1 MTASMLKHF
10 SLSIAVTLIILDPA
24 QAGET
29 KTVILLEIAG
39 GTPIQC
45 LQSPDEKSMQQCMAL
60 SEHKSKTLRGE
71 VFVEMK
77 LDPNCAG
84 MGLARDFSDLEKN
97 FGPLQEVDF
106 IKAWV
111 IDLLATKEKE
121 WWLTIL
127 IINGKPGPD
136 TMNGKAANA
145 KEIAHKLCHIIHQ
158 EKITRR

>member
-1 MTASMLKHF
+1 MQIKHSLSVALTF
-10 SLSIAVTLIILDPA
+10 SLLILAPA

-71 VFVEMK
+71 VFVEMR

-84 MGLARDFSDLEKN
+84 MGFARGFSDLETN
-97 FGPLQEVDF
+97 FSPLQENDF
-106 IKAWV
+106 IEAWV
-111 IDLLATKEKE
+111 MDLPATKEKE

-127 IINGKPGPD
+127 IINGKLGPVS
-136 TMNGKAANA
+136 MNGKAANA
-145 KEIAHKLCHIIHQ
+145 KELAHKLCYIIHQ
-158 EKITRR
+158 EKFTRR